1 MSEPVDTMRCAGC
14 YVLGSPHVLW
24 LTFQSLYEL
33 ARHNRYVILLSEPG
47 ATDAF
52 RACVSHTTKRGESF
66 LVYHDI
72 PASALLGATFTSK
85 RRYLVGWLQ
94 RRGVSVVMAA

>member
-1 MSEPVDTMRCAGC
+1 MGEPVDTMRCSGC
-14 YVLGSPHVLW
+14 HVLGSPHVLW

-33 ARHNRYVILLSEPG
+33 ARHHRYAILLSRLG

-52 RACVSHTTKRGESF
+52 RACVSHTINQGESF
-66 LVYHDI
+66 IVYQDL
-72 PASALLGATFTSK
+72 PASALVGATFTSK
-85 RRYLVGWLQ
+85 RRYLVRWLQ